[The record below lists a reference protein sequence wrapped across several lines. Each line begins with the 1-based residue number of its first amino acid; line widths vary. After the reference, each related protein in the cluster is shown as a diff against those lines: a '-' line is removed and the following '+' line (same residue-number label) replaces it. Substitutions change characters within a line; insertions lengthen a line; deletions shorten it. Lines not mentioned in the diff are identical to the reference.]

1 MHVDPWGS
9 GSRRKKCMW
18 IHGDPDP
25 SHCMTC
31 CLRIYMTY
39 FSAARQMVPQVSAI
53 SSTRIATR
61 SLINKKVV
69 RERRRKIIQILLV
82 RNRANNF
89 LSLIV

>member
-9 GSRRKKCMW
+9 GSISLHDM
-18 IHGDPDP
+18 
-25 SHCMTC
+25 
-31 CLRIYMTY
+31 LFAYMTY

-82 RNRANNF
+82 RNSAKNF
-89 LSLIV
+89 LSFIV